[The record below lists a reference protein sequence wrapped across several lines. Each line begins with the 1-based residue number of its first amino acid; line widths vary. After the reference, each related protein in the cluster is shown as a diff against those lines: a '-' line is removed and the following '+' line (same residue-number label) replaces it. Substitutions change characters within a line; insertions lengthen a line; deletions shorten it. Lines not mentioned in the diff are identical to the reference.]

1 MHCFSIISSTF
12 VVGFRIR
19 VIPKDIVDKRNGVR
33 YLIQRPRNV
42 GSFKE
47 YSQRI
52 DKVSVHVIAWAKL
65 I

>member
-12 VVGFRIR
+12 VAGFRICA
-19 VIPKDIVDKRNGVR
+19 IPKDIVDKRNGVR

-47 YSQRI
+47 
-52 DKVSVHVIAWAKL
+52 
-65 I
+65 

>member
-12 VVGFRIR
+12 VAGFRIR

-47 YSQRI
+47 
-52 DKVSVHVIAWAKL
+52 
-65 I
+65 